1 MFIRAKVSKNNR
13 AVIPFIYDRAK
24 SFQEGLAGV
33 QKNNRWG
40 YIDKTGKVII
50 PISLHYEH
58 VGQFSE
64 GLAPVYAY
72 VSTNDDN
79 MKFGYIDKTGKLVI
93 PMKFSNPYGDEMEKE
108 EYQFKNGKAKVMDFK
123 EQTFCI
129 NKQGA
134 KVSCK

>member
-1 MFIRAKVSKNNR
+1 MLKGYSILFAAIFWS
-13 AVIPFIYDRAK
+13 
-24 SFQEGLAGV
+24 SFLGV
-33 QKNNRWG
+33 L

-72 VSTNDDN
+72 VSANDDN

-93 PMKFSNPYGDEMEKE
+93 PMKFSNPYGDEMEKKE
-108 EYQFKNGKAKVMDFK
+108 HQFKNDKAKVMDFK
-123 EQTFCI
+123 GNTFCI
-129 NKQGA
+129 NKQGS
-134 KVSCK
+134 KISCK